1 MTFSYF
7 MVELKLAACVGEKG
21 QVVIPKPVRDLFSIS
36 PGSEVVFS
44 VQNDAIIIEK
54 KRPRDALNE
63 FISAVKDKVRFPKR
77 VDWDKEY
84 ASQL

>member
-1 MTFSYF
+1 MTFSYL
-7 MVELKLAACVGEKG
+7 MVELKLSASVGEKG
-21 QVVIPKPVRDLFSIS
+21 QVVIPKPVRDLFSIA

-44 VQNDAIIIEK
+44 VQDDVIVIEK
-54 KRPRDALNE
+54 KKPRDALNE
-63 FISAVKDKVRFPKR
+63 FFTAVKDKVKFPKR